1 VPEALEFAERR
12 NLDLVAARKRLE
24 LTPAE
29 VQMARQRPNP
39 TFTFSAGR
47 DNPHESLTWDQP
59 IELGTKRR
67 RRIELAQQLGRVR
80 ETDLAALARQVRRN
94 TREAYYR
101 LAVTRADAER
111 LTDVLKLARRLLEI
125 AEQRF
130 AAGDIPQLEVLQA
143 QLELARVQTALEV
156 ARQNETVALAN
167 LNALINEPASTR
179 WQLAEDLDRLPP
191 ETSLADLQQRA
202 ETSNPELQ
210 RLDQERAAEDRRLA
224 LLRAERIPDL
234 SLQTGALLNAP
245 KEFDAGAR
253 GGFSLVLP
261 LFSRNQG
268 QIAQSQVNAGI
279 LQAVLAATRR
289 AVDARVQTAY
299 YDWQAQKTQVLL
311 YRQNLIP
318 AARELT
324 RRAQESYQAGKSN
337 ILFVLTAQRDAQ
349 DVERQYLQ
357 SVMAMQS
364 AFAAM
369 EEVVGVALD

>member
-1 VPEALEFAERR
+1 
-12 NLDLVAARKRLE
+12 
-24 LTPAE
+24 
-29 VQMARQRPNP
+29 MARQRPNP